1 MCICGRIENCQQK
14 SSICF
19 IATPQWKTK
28 FKSVAVW
35 QNSCSSWTSCNPK
48 REAEMCSKFLVNISR
63 RYVQEN
69 LNSYQRCC
77 ESLICLQVVV
87 ASSVNGTSDWAVQ
100 LNTLVLIGQV
110 GWIYS
115 CVLDSAVE
123 HVNLYCVVRS
133 TILIYIG
140 QWSWTQYFVLGSW
153 LNTLIF
159 IGQCSFTQLILHS
172 AVEHINVCWAVPLN
186 SLICIGQC
194 GWTQLILHSAVEHI
208 NVCWAVLLNSLI
220 CIGQAVEH
228 NWYCTVR
235 LNTLMCVGPYRWTRW
250 FVLGSAVQHNWYCT
264 VRLNT
269 LMCVGP
275 YRWTRW
281 FILGSAVEHNWY
293 CAVQL
298 NTLMCIG
305 QYSWTH

>member
-48 REAEMCSKFLVNISR
+48 REAEMCSKFSVNISR

-77 ESLICLQVVV
+77 ESFICLQVVV

-159 IGQCSFTQLILHS
+159 IGQC
-172 AVEHINVCWAVPLN
+172 
-186 SLICIGQC
+186 

-220 CIGQAVEH
+220 CIGQ
-228 NWYCTVR
+228 C
-235 LNTLMCVGPYRWTRW
+235 GWTQ
-250 FVLGSAVQHNWYCT
+250 L
-264 VRLNT
+264 
-269 LMCVGP
+269 
-275 YRWTRW
+275 
-281 FILGSAVEHNWY
+281 ILHSAVEHINVCWALPLNSLICIGQCGSTQLVLHSAVEHINVCWAVSLNSLIY
-293 CAVQL
+293 IGQCGWTQLILRSAVEHINVYRAVQL
-298 NTLMCIG
+298 NTLIYMG
-305 QYSWTH
+305 QCCWSH